1 MAIYLLFFFYF
12 CKLLLLF
19 LLFCIISYFDWI
31 VICDND
37 LKKKLEIFSIVH
49 FDNKKTLYYLRLV
62 SINEKYDDIYAPYE
76 VNTRIIEKIVGH
88 FTPINN
94 S

>member
-1 MAIYLLFFFYF
+1 MTLKNWKFFQLYI
-12 CKLLLLF
+12 LT
-19 LLFCIISYFDWI
+19 I
-31 VICDND
+31 
-37 LKKKLEIFSIVH
+37 
-49 FDNKKTLYYLRLV
+49 KKTLYYLRLV

-76 VNTRIIEKIVGH
+76 VNTRITEKIVGH

>member
-1 MAIYLLFFFYF
+1 MLVSYFYYFYF
-12 CKLLLLF
+12 
-19 LLFCIISYFDWI
+19 FCIISYFDWI
-31 VICDND
+31 VIWDND
-37 LKKKLEIFSIVH
+37 FKKMEIFSIVH

-88 FTPINN
+88 FTPIYN

>member
-1 MAIYLLFFFYF
+1 MIEL
-12 CKLLLLF
+12 
-19 LLFCIISYFDWI
+19 SSEI
-31 VICDND
+31 VI
-37 LKKKLEIFSIVH
+37 LKKLEIFSIVH